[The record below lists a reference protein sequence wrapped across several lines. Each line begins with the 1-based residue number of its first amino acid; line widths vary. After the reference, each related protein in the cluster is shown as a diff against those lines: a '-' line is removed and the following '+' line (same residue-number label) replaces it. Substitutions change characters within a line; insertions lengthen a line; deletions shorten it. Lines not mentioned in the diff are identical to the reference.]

1 MDMEGIELLIHE
13 LEIHSTYHGYRYL
26 QYAVS
31 LALQDEDYL
40 LAITKS
46 MYPAIAERFHASVS
60 SIERNIRT
68 VITVCWE
75 RGNKK
80 LLKQMTPYP
89 LLDKPTTGEFLDIL
103 VTYCKQ
109 KGMRR

>member
-1 MDMEGIELLIHE
+1 MEGIELLIHE
-13 LEIHSTYHGYRYL
+13 LGIHSTYHGYRYL

-46 MYPAIAERFHASVS
+46 MYPAIAERFHESVS